1 MLPLRTA
8 RALPERRT
16 RVTEGARVMR
26 FRSSFKVVRATLAVL
41 LLVSISAIPGTALSK
56 QFLVYFGTFTGTTSQ
71 GIYVS
76 RLDTASGELSAPA
89 LAAQTVNPSFVAIE
103 PHHRFLFAVNETDHF
118 NGQASGSVTAF
129 RLDASTGKLEFLDQ
143 QPSGGT
149 GPCHITVDSTG
160 KYVLVANYNSGS
172 VAVLPVQANGFIG
185 PPTAVIQHHG
195 SSVNPQR
202 QAGPH
207 AHCVAV
213 DAVTHHVF
221 ACDLGLDK
229 VMIYRL
235 NESNGALTTNEIP
248 WAEVKPGSGPR
259 HIVFHPDG
267 RHAYVI
273 SEMGS
278 TLTAFDYDR
287 EHGALT
293 EIQTVSTLP
302 EDFHGV
308 NTCAEVAVHPSGKF
322 VYASNRGDDSLA
334 VFAVDRTSGRLDFV
348 ERQSTRGKVPRCFGI
363 DPTGQYL
370 IAANQNS
377 DSVVVFRINAQ
388 TGQLTW
394 TGQTLEVGKPVCV
407 LFVPVETATP

>member
-1 MLPLRTA
+1 
-8 RALPERRT
+8 
-16 RVTEGARVMR
+16 MR
-26 FRSSFKVVRATLAVL
+26 LRSSLKLVRAVLAVL
-41 LLVSISAIPGTALSK
+41 LLASTTANAGSALSK
-56 QFLVYFGTFTGTTSQ
+56 QFLVYFGTFTGTKSQ

-76 RLDTASGELSAPA
+76 RLDSASGDLSAPT
-89 LAAQTVNPSFVAIE
+89 LAAQSVNPSFVAIA
-103 PHHRFLFAVNETDHF
+103 PDHRFLFAVNETDHF

-129 RLDASTGKLEFLDQ
+129 RLDAATGKLEFLNQ

-149 GPCHITVDSTG
+149 GPCHIAMDSTG

-172 VAVLPVQANGFIG
+172 VAVFPVQTNGFLG
-185 PPTAVIQHHG
+185 PPTAMIQHHG

-213 DAVTHHVF
+213 DAVTHRVF

-235 NESNGALTTNEIP
+235 NETNGALTTNETP
-248 WAEVKPGSGPR
+248 WAEVKAGSGPR
-259 HIVFHPDG
+259 HMTFSPDG

-273 SEMGS
+273 NEMGS
-278 TLTAFDYDR
+278 TLAAFDYDR
-287 EHGALT
+287 ARGALK

-302 EDFHGV
+302 EDFRGF

-322 VYASNRGDDSLA
+322 VYASNRGDDSIA
-334 VFAVDRTSGRLDFV
+334 VFAVDEPNGRLDFV
-348 ERQSTRGKVPRCFGI
+348 ERQSTRGKTPRGFAI

-370 IAANQNS
+370 IAANQ
-377 DSVVVFRINAQ
+377 DSNRIVVFRINAQ

-407 LFVPVETATP
+407 AFVPLETATP